1 MYILVYCLKFRSI
14 FTICL
19 NISCYRY
26 YCMQFSGED
35 LTFKRVFN
43 YIFGLYL
50 ITLGVAFSI
59 KSGLG
64 SAPVSSIP
72 YSMNLVWAIEIGVAT
87 FMFQTILV
95 AIELILLRGNFKA
108 KHFLQVFVGVLFGI
122 FTTFSVSLMGF
133 IPSANNFPTALL
145 MSVISILLIALGLF
159 FYVPTNIVPLSVEGV
174 TQAIAIVSNRLF
186 SRIKVY
192 FDICVVSSALI
203 ISYVFLGE
211 MGSVGIGTILGAVFV
226 GTTVKYIH
234 KAHSHFTGNAV
245 DLKKM

>member
-1 MYILVYCLKFRSI
+1 
-14 FTICL
+14 
-19 NISCYRY
+19 
-26 YCMQFSGED
+26 MQFSGEE

-72 YSMNLVWAIEIGVAT
+72 YSLNLIWAIEIGVAT
-87 FMFQTILV
+87 FIFHAFLV
-95 AIELILLRGNFKA
+95 LIELILLKRDFKP
-108 KHFLQVFVGVLFGI
+108 KHFLQVFVGVLFGA
-122 FTTFSVSLMGF
+122 FTSFSVSLMGF
-133 IPSANNFPTALL
+133 IPSADNFLIALL
-145 MSVISILLIALGLF
+145 MSILSILFIALGLF

-174 TQAIAIVSNRLF
+174 AQAIAIVSNRPF

-192 FDICVVSSALI
+192 FDICVVLSALI
-203 ISYVFLGE
+203 LSYVFLGNL
-211 MGSVGIGTILGAVFV
+211 GSVGLGTVLGALFI

-234 KAHSHFTGNAV
+234 KLHRHITGNVV
-245 DLKKM
+245 DMKKM